1 MQIIGVAED
10 ILEAKK
16 IGLGD
21 DMEGLA
27 LALAKEGKLN
37 EWNEAISALYRMA
50 DFLEFSQ
57 DLDPEFGFT
66 REKADRLRGWISC
79 IPHVS
84 A

>member
-1 MQIIGVAED
+1 MRDYKDDII
-10 ILEAKK
+10 EAKK

-21 DMEGLA
+21 DIEGLA

-50 DFLEFSQ
+50 DSVEFSHAF
-57 DLDPEFGFT
+57 DPEFGFT
-66 REKADRLRGWISC
+66 HEKALRLRGWIAC
-79 IPHVS
+79 IPHVG

>member
-1 MQIIGVAED
+1 METIGVKKD
-10 ILEAKK
+10 ILEARK

-37 EWNEAISALYRMA
+37 EWNEAISALYRMS

-57 DLDPEFGFT
+57 DFDPEFGFT
-66 REKADRLRGWISC
+66 REKAERLRGWISC

>member
-1 MQIIGVAED
+1 MRDYKDDII
-10 ILEAKK
+10 EAKK

-37 EWNEAISALYRMA
+37 EWNEAISALYHMA
-50 DFLEFSQ
+50 DSVEFSHA
-57 DLDPEFGFT
+57 LDPEFGFSHI
-66 REKADRLRGWISC
+66 KALRLRGWISC

>member
-1 MQIIGVAED
+1 MQTKGVKED
-10 ILEAKK
+10 ILEARK

-37 EWNEAISALYRMA
+37 EWNEALGALNRMA

-66 REKADRLRGWISC
+66 REKADRLIGWISC